1 MRTSRSPP
9 RDPIL
14 ARFHPSFSSALRL
27 SLFTAILAFL
37 LFRLSQIGWAE
48 IAGALP
54 RSPLFYALS
63 LGFVGAPVIAEILA
77 FQTVTGRR
85 AFGQYKIFLR
95 KQVLNKAVM
104 NFSGDA
110 FLIHKLSQG
119 TDMTVKRAAI
129 LLKDMT
135 LIRAVSANFWIIL
148 LVIVS
153 VLSGHVAVL
162 QNVVATSPLAA
173 GLIALV
179 CIGICGGAVLYFRKL
194 TRLSATTALKVAAIY
209 LARSA
214 IIAAILISQWSLAS
228 SGTALSTWFVFLIV
242 FSLAKKS
249 PVGGELLFA
258 SLIVTLPGLA
268 AGSAAIAAM
277 LIAIAAVTQILYL
290 LGFGLSLERPSRHP
304 LSRQKLSARNPAYG
318 PVLKTA

>member
-1 MRTSRSPP
+1 VRTSRSPP
-9 RDPIL
+9 RD
-14 ARFHPSFSSALRL
+14 
-27 SLFTAILAFL
+27 FTSILAFL

-48 IAGALP
+48 IASSLP

-77 FQTVTGRR
+77 FQTVTGRK
-85 AFGQYKIFLR
+85 ALGQYKIFLR

-129 LLKDMT
+129 VLKDMT

-148 LVIVS
+148 LVIAS
-153 VLSGHVAVL
+153 ALSGHVDVL
-162 QNVVATSPLAA
+162 ENVVATSPLAA
-173 GLIALV
+173 GLIALACV
-179 CIGICGGAVLYFRKL
+179 GICSGAVLYFRKL
-194 TRLSATTALKVAAIY
+194 TRLSATTAMKVAAIY

-214 IIAAILISQWSLAS
+214 IIATILISQWSLAS

-249 PVGGELLFA
+249 GQCRDRRHVNCHRGGDA
-258 SLIVTLPGLA
+258 D
-268 AGSAAIAAM
+268 
-277 LIAIAAVTQILYL
+277 Y
-290 LGFGLSLERPSRHP
+290 
-304 LSRQKLSARNPAYG
+304 LSARLWPEYG
-318 PVLKTA
+318 APPKTPLVQRATA

>member
-1 MRTSRSPP
+1 MDLAAVGPVRKDRPEAP
-9 RDPIL
+9 RETPMS
-14 ARFHPSFSSALRL
+14 AR
-27 SLFTAILAFL
+27 
-37 LFRLSQIGWAE
+37 WAE
-48 IAGALP
+48 IASSLP

-77 FQTVTGRR
+77 FQIVTGRT

-119 TDMTVKRAAI
+119 TEMTVKRAAI
-129 LLKDMT
+129 VLKDMT

-148 LVIVS
+148 LVIAS
-153 VLSGHVAVL
+153 ALSGHVEVL

-173 GLIALV
+173 GLIALA

-194 TRLSATTALKVAAIY
+194 TRLSASTALKVAAIY

-214 IIAAILISQWSLAS
+214 IIATILISQWSLAS
-228 SGTALSTWFVFLIV
+228 S
-242 FSLAKKS
+242 
-249 PVGGELLFA
+249 LFA

-268 AGSAAIAAM
+268 AGSAEIAAM
-277 LIAIAAVTQILYL
+277 LIAIAAVTQLFYL
-290 LGFGLSLERPSRHP
+290 LGSSALSLAAIVST
-304 LSRQKLSARNPAYG
+304 
-318 PVLKTA
+318 VV

>member
-1 MRTSRSPP
+1 M
-9 RDPIL
+9 L
-14 ARFHPSFSSALRL
+14 ARFSPTLPSALRL
-27 SLFTAILAFL
+27 GLFTSILAFL
-37 LFRLSQIGWAE
+37 LFRLSQIGWAD
-48 IAGALP
+48 IAEGLP
-54 RSPLFYALS
+54 RAPLFYALS
-63 LGFVGAPVIAEILA
+63 FGFVGAPVIAEILA
-77 FQTVTGRR
+77 FQVVTGRK

-129 LLKDMT
+129 VLKDMT

-148 LVIVS
+148 LVIAA
-153 VLSGHVAVL
+153 VLSGHVEVL

-173 GLIALV
+173 GLIALFCV
-179 CIGICGGAVLYFRKL
+179 GICGGAILYFRKL
-194 TRLSATTALKVAAIY
+194 TRLSSTTALKVAAIY

-214 IIAAILISQWSLAS
+214 IIAAILISQWNLAS

-268 AGSAAIAAM
+268 SGSATIAAM
-277 LIAIAAVTQILYL
+277 LIAIAAVTQIIYL
-290 LGFGLSLERPSRHP
+290 LGFGLSMERSSPVRLDTPKTKRSYDP
-304 LSRQKLSARNPAYG
+304 IIQPAKG
-318 PVLKTA
+318 LVA